1 MATCLHG
8 HQASISLA
16 ASMVTN
22 VIDNELRHTKL
33 AMFMQKS
40 GGQFLPA
47 KETTM
52 VSSSLDM
59 MGAIRSALELC
70 CPLRA
75 SKVDVVLQS
84 LVPMIAKKETAY
96 ANGFG
101 PGEAFSKNFESV
113 IQAPIFFAPLSL
125 PFVASPLYPG
135 RFVHF

>member
-16 ASMVTN
+16 VSMVTN

-40 GGQFLPA
+40 GGEFLPA

-59 MGAIRSALELC
+59 MGAIRSALQLC

-84 LVPMIAKKETAY
+84 LVPMIAKYVSHVVGVRENGRMVLQEAS
-96 ANGFG
+96 ANG
-101 PGEAFSKNFESV
+101 
-113 IQAPIFFAPLSL
+113 
-125 PFVASPLYPG
+125 
-135 RFVHF
+135 